1 MFVYKQSTCT
11 TILYCRG
18 KLNLL
23 FFQSENDID
32 FSLKMICRIDKYLCN
47 YKALWVEIFAPHS
60 RVMRLIQESVNWVG
74 LLFWTK
80 DLINDLVL
88 FTEEPLIRYLGRKSN
103 EKVKYVDIISSHQL
117 SISTFLLE
125 FKNMKQNY
133 FQRCFINLQSLW

>member
-1 MFVYKQSTCT
+1 MNNCT
-11 TILYCRG
+11 VLQRKNLEIIKFSFFFRVRMILIG
-18 KLNLL
+18 
-23 FFQSENDID
+23 
-32 FSLKMICRIDKYLCN
+32 LKMICRIDKYLCN

-60 RVMRLIQESVNWVG
+60 RVMRLIQDSVNWVG

-88 FTEEPLIRYLGRKSN
+88 FTEEPVIRYLGRKSD
-103 EKVKYVDIISSHQL
+103 ERVKYVDIISSHQL

-133 FQRCFINLQSLW
+133 FERCFINLQSLW